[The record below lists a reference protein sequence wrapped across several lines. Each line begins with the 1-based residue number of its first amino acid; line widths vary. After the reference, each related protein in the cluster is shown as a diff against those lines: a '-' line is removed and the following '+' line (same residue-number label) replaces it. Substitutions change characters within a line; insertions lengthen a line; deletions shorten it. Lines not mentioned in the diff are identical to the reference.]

1 MAQIAD
7 YSIHQMPDISQNQLT
22 RFFAYLQLM
31 TDKEFSTYA
40 CKLLASL
47 GLTYML
53 VIGLF
58 YFLLDNSELVKGS
71 ENINDDYELMIR
83 HSDVHR
89 TELKE
94 KQ

>member
-1 MAQIAD
+1 MSGYYIKPAYQI
-7 YSIHQMPDISQNQLT
+7 
-22 RFFAYLQLM
+22 FFAYLQLM

-40 CKLLASL
+40 CKILVTL

-58 YFLLDNSELVKGS
+58 YFLLGNSEPVKKG

-83 HSDVHR
+83 YSDVHR
-89 TELKE
+89 SELPE

>member
-1 MAQIAD
+1 
-7 YSIHQMPDISQNQLT
+7 
-22 RFFAYLQLM
+22 M

-40 CKLLASL
+40 CKILVSL

-58 YFLLDNSELVKGS
+58 YFLLGNSEPVNEGD
-71 ENINDDYELMIR
+71 NINYHYELIIIN
-83 HSDVHR
+83 SDEHR
-89 TELKE
+89 AERQE

>member
-1 MAQIAD
+1 
-7 YSIHQMPDISQNQLT
+7 
-22 RFFAYLQLM
+22 M
-31 TDKEFSTYA
+31 THKKFNTYA
-40 CKLLASL
+40 CKILVSL

-58 YFLLDNSELVKGS
+58 YFLLDNSELVKKS

>member
-1 MAQIAD
+1 
-7 YSIHQMPDISQNQLT
+7 
-22 RFFAYLQLM
+22 M

-40 CKLLASL
+40 CKLLVTL

-58 YFLLDNSELVKGS
+58 YFLMDNSEPIKKS

-83 HSDVHR
+83 QSDVHR
-89 TELKE
+89 TELPE

>member
-1 MAQIAD
+1 
-7 YSIHQMPDISQNQLT
+7 
-22 RFFAYLQLM
+22 M

-40 CKLLASL
+40 CKIFASL

-58 YFLLDNSELVKGS
+58 YFLLGNSEPVNEV
-71 ENINDDYELMIR
+71 ENINYHYKLMIIN
-83 HSDVHR
+83 SDEHR